1 MEAIYY
7 KVPRLEQETIRVE
20 YWDLPYFYDPLHFH
34 EECQVTYILESE
46 GSLLLGDKLDRF
58 KTDDLYIVGPNL
70 PHVFRNDAT
79 CFNERSEIR
88 AKAISVFFLKESLQ
102 GILNTIPEARQI
114 KRLFRN
120 ADFGVRLSG
129 DSSAEILPHLEKLFK
144 LQGIHKV
151 LKFLETCSQMSVSK
165 NVEILSTKA
174 PMILNSEDSDRLEK
188 VFDYINRNYQKSIR
202 LEEVAN
208 LIYMTP
214 TSFCRYFKRWTQKT
228 FSQYLIE
235 VRINSA
241 CTYLVKKGYNVSEAC
256 YSSGYNNISNFH
268 RHFINITGMTPN
280 VYKHKA
286 VHV

>member
-1 MEAIYY
+1 MKPIHY
-7 KVPRLEQETIRVE
+7 KIPRLEQETIRVE
-20 YWDLPYFYDPLHFH
+20 CWDLPYFYEPLHFH
-34 EECQVTYILESE
+34 EECQVTYILDSE
-46 GSLLLGDKLDRF
+46 GLLLLGDKLDRF
-58 KTDDLYIVGPNL
+58 KTGDLYIIGPNL

-79 CFNERSEIR
+79 YFNDRSKIR
-88 AKAISVFFLKESLQ
+88 ARAISVFFLKESLH
-102 GILNTIPEARQI
+102 GLLNSIPEARQI
-114 KRLFRN
+114 KRLFQN
-120 ADFGVRLSG
+120 ADFGVRFNG
-129 DSSAEILPHLEKLFK
+129 ESSAKILPHLKKL
-144 LQGIHKV
+144 LRMEGIHKV
-151 LKFLETCSQMSVSK
+151 FEFLETCSQMSVSK

-188 VFDYINRNYQKSIR
+188 VFDYINRNHHKNIT
-202 LEEVAN
+202 LEEVAD
-208 LIYMTP
+208 LICMTP

-268 RHFINITGMTPN
+268 RHFMNITGMTPN

-286 VHV
+286 VNA